1 MKTNG
6 DPKGRIFKN
15 DARESSLPVS
25 QFIFL
30 KIRPEDHR
38 FDHLLA
44 HKDGAIFLDKSHLN
58 VEASYL

>member
-1 MKTNG
+1 MMLEN
-6 DPKGRIFKN
+6 P
-15 DARESSLPVS
+15 LC
-25 QFIFL
+25 QFLNSFL

-44 HKDGAIFLDKSHLN
+44 HKDGALFLDKSHLN